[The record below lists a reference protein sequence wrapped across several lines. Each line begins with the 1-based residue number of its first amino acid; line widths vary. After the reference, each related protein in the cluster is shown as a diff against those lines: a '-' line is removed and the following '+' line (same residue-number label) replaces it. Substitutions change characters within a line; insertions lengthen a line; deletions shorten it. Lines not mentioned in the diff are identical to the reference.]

1 MRLKLYKNLS
11 ELERDRAHWD
21 ALAGSFPFFQFD
33 WMANWFQILG
43 KELELA
49 VLVGIDKDDQWIGI
63 APWCIDRTQPL
74 LNKIRF
80 LGSGDACSDYL
91 RLIASEENHQE
102 FNRVAIDWLIGNIGC
117 PKTLGRIDVIDLEGI
132 SPEDPIANYLCEVFT
147 ANGMK
152 HHTTDLEGGWQVEL
166 PSTWEELNAKFS
178 KNMRRKTNS
187 AAKRLASA
195 DTEVLSTADSRYS
208 TEQLWKIF
216 VELHQ
221 KRRKTLGQPGCFAD
235 TDFEHFLKRAFLSLN
250 NKNLAELLIIN
261 FEKRPLAAALFLSSE
276 STFYLYQ
283 SGMDTSR
290 MRLEPGYQI
299 CSIAIQRAIALGLQQ
314 FDFLRGDE
322 PYKARWNTTR
332 IPITRTRFIPR
343 NSVANLKHSVW
354 LTGRTLKHLV
364 TSPKS

>member
-11 ELERDRAHWD
+11 ELEQDRDHWD
-21 ALAGSFPFFQFD
+21 ALVGGFPFFQFD

-74 LNKIRF
+74 LNKLRF

-91 RLIASEENHQE
+91 RLIARGENHDE
-102 FNRVAIDWLIGNIGC
+102 FNRVAIDWLIENIGC
-117 PKTLGRIDVIDLEGI
+117 PQTLGRIDVIELEGI
-132 SPEDPIANYLCEVFT
+132 STEDPKTNYLCEVFG

-152 HHTTDLEGGWQVEL
+152 HHTTALEGGWQVEL

-178 KNMRRKTNS
+178 KSMRRKTKA
-187 AAKRLASA
+187 AAKRLANA
-195 DTEVLSTADSRYS
+195 EVEVLSSADSRYS
-208 TEQLWKIF
+208 TDQLWEVF

-221 KRRKTLGQPGCFAD
+221 QRREMLGQPGCFAD
-235 TDFEHFLKRAFLSLN
+235 TDFEQFLKRAFKPMENQSR
-250 NKNLAELLIIN
+250 AELLIIN
-261 FEKRPLAAALFLSSE
+261 YEKKPLAAGLYFRSDD
-276 STFYLYQ
+276 TFYLYQ
-283 SGMDTSR
+283 SGLDTTR

-299 CSIAIQRAIALGLQQ
+299 CSIAIQRAIALGMQR

-332 IPITRTRFIPR
+332 IPIVRTRFIPR
-343 NSVANLKHSVW
+343 NSVANLKHSFW

-364 TSPKS
+364 KSSKS

>member
-11 ELERDRAHWD
+11 ELEQDRTQWD
-21 ALAGSFPFFQFD
+21 ALAGSFPFFQFE
-33 WMANWFQILG
+33 WMTNWFQILG

-49 VLVGIDKDDQWIGI
+49 VLVGIDNDGQWVGI

-74 LNKIRF
+74 LNKLRF

-91 RLIASEENHQE
+91 RLITNEEHHQE
-102 FNRVAIDWLIGNIGC
+102 FNRVAIDWLIENIGSSQ
-117 PKTLGRIDVIDLEGI
+117 TLGRIDVIELEGI
-132 SPEDPIANYLCEVFT
+132 SPQDPKAKYLCDVLS

-152 HHTTDLEGGWQVEL
+152 HHTTELEGGWQTEL
-166 PSTWEELNAKFS
+166 PSSWEELNAKFS
-178 KNMRRKTNS
+178 KNMRRKTKA
-187 AAKRLASA
+187 AAKRLASE
-195 DTEVLSTADSRYS
+195 DTEVLSTADSRYT

-221 KRRKTLGQPGCFAD
+221 KRRNMLGQPGCFAD
-235 TDFEHFLKRAFLSLN
+235 TDFEHFLNRAFLSLK
-250 NKNLAELLIIN
+250 NKNQSELLVIN
-261 FEKRPLAAALFLSSE
+261 FEKRPLAASLCLRSE
-276 STFYLYQ
+276 STYYLYQ

-299 CSIAIQRAIALGLQQ
+299 CSIAVQRAIALGLQQ

-322 PYKARWNTTR
+322 PYKARWNTSR

-364 TSPKS
+364 TSSKS

>member
-1 MRLKLYKNLS
+1 MRLKLYNNLS
-11 ELERDRAHWD
+11 ELEQDRVQWD

-33 WMANWFQILG
+33 WMANWFQTLG

-49 VLVGIDKDDQWIGI
+49 VLVGIDNKDQWIGI

-74 LNKIRF
+74 LSKLRF

-91 RLIASEENHQE
+91 CLISSEENHQE
-102 FNRVAIDWLIGNIGC
+102 FNRVAIDWLIENIGQSQ
-117 PKTLGRIDVIDLEGI
+117 TLGRIDVIELEGI
-132 SPEDPIANYLCEVFT
+132 SPQDPKAKYLCEVLS

-152 HHTTDLEGGWQVEL
+152 HHTTELEGGWQAEL
-166 PSTWEELNAKFS
+166 PSSWEELNAKFS
-178 KNMRRKTNS
+178 KKMRRKTKA
-187 AAKRLASA
+187 AAKRLANA
-195 DTEVLSTADSRYS
+195 DTEVLSSVDSRYS
-208 TEQLWKIF
+208 TEQLWNVF

-221 KRRKTLGQPGCFAD
+221 QRREMLGQPGCFAD
-235 TDFEHFLKRAFLSLN
+235 TEFEHFLNRAFLPMEN
-250 NKNLAELLIIN
+250 NNRAELLIIN
-261 FEKRPLAAALFLSSE
+261 FEKKPLVAAIGLRSE
-276 STFYLYQ
+276 NTYYLYQ
-283 SGMDTSR
+283 SGMDATR

-299 CSIAIQRAIALGLQQ
+299 CSIAIQRAIALGLQN

-364 TSPKS
+364 TSSKS